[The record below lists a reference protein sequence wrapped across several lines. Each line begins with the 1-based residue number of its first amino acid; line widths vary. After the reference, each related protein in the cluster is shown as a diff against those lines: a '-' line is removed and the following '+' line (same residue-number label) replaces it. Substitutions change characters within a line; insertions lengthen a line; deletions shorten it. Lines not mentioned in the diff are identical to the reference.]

1 MEKAKAKFDV
11 DKAAK
16 ARENVINSNTEATTE
31 EKQVA
36 LTKLQNK
43 YNEKKGEI
51 DNLTSSSDIAPLKES
66 SIAQINSINVR
77 ATKKAAA
84 KQAIEAALT
93 DRKVFIDS
101 HYDATQEEK
110 DVAMAKATE
119 EANKAK
125 ALIDQATS
133 NNDVDQAQTNGINI
147 INSIDADVIKKQMQK
162 AIEQAAEAK
171 KALINQNSDATQEE
185 KMQRFKE
192 LQMKLEMLIDLLT
205 NLQIMMV
212 LMEVQAHSISS
223 INNIQPEI
231 VKNQMQNKQLIQQ
244 S

>member
-1 MEKAKAKFDV
+1 MYKDAINNKISEIETELAQANQNDYSVEAWNNLQTALTNAKVKNETDATPITDRKNQAEINNLLLNLEKAKAKFDV

-77 ATKKAAA
+77 ATKKAA
-84 KQAIEAALT
+84 KQAIEAPLT

-133 NNDVDQAQTNGINI
+133 NNDVDQAQLMAST
-147 INSIDADVIKKQMQK
+147 S
-162 AIEQAAEAK
+162 
-171 KALINQNSDATQEE
+171 LI
-185 KMQRFKE
+185 
-192 LQMKLEMLIDLLT
+192 
-205 NLQIMMV
+205 V
-212 LMEVQAHSISS
+212 LML
-223 INNIQPEI
+223 
-231 VKNQMQNKQLIQQ
+231 M
-244 S
+244 

>member
-1 MEKAKAKFDV
+1 MSLIVTLKP
-11 DKAAK
+11 
-16 ARENVINSNTEATTE
+16 TTE

-147 INSIDADVIKKQMQK
+147 INSIDADVIKSKCKK

-185 KMQRFKE
+185 KRCSDSK
-192 LQMKLEMLIDLLT
+192 
-205 NLQIMMV
+205 
-212 LMEVQAHSISS
+212 SYR
-223 INNIQPEI
+223 
-231 VKNQMQNKQLIQQ
+231 
-244 S
+244 

>member
-77 ATKKAAA
+77 ATKKAVM
-84 KQAIEAALT
+84 KQAIEAL
-93 DRKVFIDS
+93 
-101 HYDATQEEK
+101 
-110 DVAMAKATE
+110 
-119 EANKAK
+119 
-125 ALIDQATS
+125 
-133 NNDVDQAQTNGINI
+133 
-147 INSIDADVIKKQMQK
+147 
-162 AIEQAAEAK
+162 
-171 KALINQNSDATQEE
+171 
-185 KMQRFKE
+185 
-192 LQMKLEMLIDLLT
+192 
-205 NLQIMMV
+205 
-212 LMEVQAHSISS
+212 
-223 INNIQPEI
+223 
-231 VKNQMQNKQLIQQ
+231 
-244 S
+244 

>member
-101 HYDATQEEK
+101 HYDATQ
-110 DVAMAKATE
+110 
-119 EANKAK
+119 
-125 ALIDQATS
+125 
-133 NNDVDQAQTNGINI
+133 
-147 INSIDADVIKKQMQK
+147 KK
-162 AIEQAAEAK
+162 
-171 KALINQNSDATQEE
+171 
-185 KMQRFKE
+185 KMS
-192 LQMKLEMLIDLLT
+192 LWL
-205 NLQIMMV
+205 
-212 LMEVQAHSISS
+212 
-223 INNIQPEI
+223 
-231 VKNQMQNKQLIQQ
+231 KQLKKLIKRKR
-244 S
+244 

>member
-1 MEKAKAKFDV
+1 MYVQLRKP
-11 DKAAK
+11 
-16 ARENVINSNTEATTE
+16 RN
-31 EKQVA
+31 KQ
-36 LTKLQNK
+36 LRQT
-43 YNEKKGEI
+43 
-51 DNLTSSSDIAPLKES
+51 
-66 SIAQINSINVR
+66 
-77 ATKKAAA
+77 
-84 KQAIEAALT
+84 LT

-171 KALINQNSDATQEE
+171 
-185 KMQRFKE
+185 RR
-192 LQMKLEMLIDLLT
+192 
-205 NLQIMMV
+205 
-212 LMEVQAHSISS
+212 
-223 INNIQPEI
+223 
-231 VKNQMQNKQLIQQ
+231 
-244 S
+244 

>member
-1 MEKAKAKFDV
+1 MRK
-11 DKAAK
+11 
-16 ARENVINSNTEATTE
+16 I
-31 EKQVA
+31 
-36 LTKLQNK
+36 
-43 YNEKKGEI
+43 EI

-77 ATKKAAA
+77 ATKKA
-84 KQAIEAALT
+84 IEAALT
-93 DRKVFIDS
+93 DRKVLSIV
-101 HYDATQEEK
+101 TMMLLRKEK

-171 KALINQNSDATQEE
+171 
-185 KMQRFKE
+185 RR
-192 LQMKLEMLIDLLT
+192 
-205 NLQIMMV
+205 
-212 LMEVQAHSISS
+212 
-223 INNIQPEI
+223 
-231 VKNQMQNKQLIQQ
+231 
-244 S
+244 